1 MPHHGLLVS
10 LVMFTVEEANGY
22 SRHRDADYCQ
32 HDEVEDG
39 HGTLPGNLTAN
50 RDPPVF
56 PNLLTY
62 TKNSHLSVMYEQPK
76 VSRSAWESTR
86 VPQYWCP

>member
-1 MPHHGLLVS
+1 M
-10 LVMFTVEEANGY
+10 VMFSVEEANGQ
-22 SRHRDADYCQ
+22 SRHRDADDCQ

-56 PNLLTY
+56 PNLLSY
-62 TKNSHLSVMYEQPK
+62 TKNSLLSVMYEPPK
-76 VSRSAWESTR
+76 VTRSAWESASILVLVVTS
-86 VPQYWCP
+86 PLPDKPGP